1 MKKDKK
7 LIVFEGI
14 SGAGKSTIIKL
25 LANKLN
31 NVDGFNIKMSSLL
44 KGVEC
49 NNIDFQNYK
58 YYLLLEELKTIIYG
72 DSDKKFVLFE
82 RYYLSALAHAYA
94 LGKMNNNNKIYDEI
108 FNWYRNN
115 IGDRIIYPNAYIMFD
130 LPIEESLNRIKRRN
144 QEVADEIWI
153 DKQYLLLCEEFKN
166 NFLKQNEKDIRVY
179 RIDASQNIDEVYTE
193 LIKILRQLK

>member
-58 YYLLLEELKTIIYG
+58 
-72 DSDKKFVLFE
+72 
-82 RYYLSALAHAYA
+82 YYLSALAHAYA